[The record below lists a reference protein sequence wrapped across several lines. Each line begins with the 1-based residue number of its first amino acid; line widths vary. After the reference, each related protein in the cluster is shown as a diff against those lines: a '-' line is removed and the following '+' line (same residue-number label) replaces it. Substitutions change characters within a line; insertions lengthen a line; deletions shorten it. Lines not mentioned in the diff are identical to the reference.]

1 MSRTSVVLVENSAIK
16 SLRSQ
21 ATSAKFA
28 LDGFPW
34 LLATVL
40 YTLSWGGSLLRPN
53 TLYWDDWAFIYGQ
66 PKSYLNQIFIDTGL
80 PPWRAII
87 DQELIAIGYWTLPVL
102 TFFMFFG
109 SGICLH
115 LILQKVSAIS
125 KNQNKFITLLFLIL
139 PINHSRI
146 ALVLF
151 GYTSSYF
158 LFFLAWLLLVHSK
171 KISTFSIA
179 LIIFFLS
186 FMTHSFLFFYAL
198 PVMHFIAIQYFG
210 RKRDPRKLRFF
221 LQVIC
226 LLLLPFVYYF
236 LRSLLWY
243 PKPEWDGYHRMT
255 SGGAIK
261 GLIFAFIGSFII
273 GIVVIVDKW
282 FDSSSKSLLI
292 VFVGWLIFAWSLFP
306 YFANGRLPDFISVF
320 AFRSDWG
327 GRHIMLTP
335 LGASLIIS
343 GLSEIISRHFKT
355 TFLYL
360 ALTISLVFNLFFAT
374 QFFLDSVKKEELTEL
389 FIEAGSSERINS
401 KSKLYFVDETKF
413 FNGRFSTYRDPE
425 LSAKLLIAKVKV
437 ESITG
442 KASCQDIPNAVE
454 VKVKTSRSYL
464 SALLSR
470 DLGLYFEIREC

>member
-1 MSRTSVVLVENSAIK
+1 MENYVPFSLKSRLKSAQ
-16 SLRSQ
+16 S
-21 ATSAKFA
+21 A

-34 LLATVL
+34 LLATAL

-109 SGICLH
+109 SGICLY

-158 LFFLAWLLLVHSK
+158 LFFLAWLLLVRSK
-171 KISTFSIA
+171 KLSTF
-179 LIIFFLS
+179 LIVLVLFFWS

-198 PVMHFIAIQYFG
+198 PVMHFIAIHYFDHKIDL
-210 RKRDPRKLRFF
+210 RNLRFF

-226 LLLLPFVYYF
+226 LLLLPFVYYS

-243 PKPEWDGYHRMT
+243 PKPEWDGYHSMT
-255 SGGAIK
+255 SGGVIK
-261 GLIFAFIGSFII
+261 GLIFAVIGSLIT
-273 GIVVIVDKW
+273 GIVVIAGKW
-282 FDSSSKSLLI
+282 FGSSSKSPLI
-292 VFVGWLIFAWSLFP
+292 LFVGWLIFAWGLFP
-306 YFANGRLPDFISVF
+306 YFANSRLPDFISIF

-335 LGASLIIS
+335 LGVSLIIC
-343 GLSEIISRHFKT
+343 GLSETISRHYKN

-360 ALTISLVFNLFFAT
+360 ALTICLVINLFFAT

-389 FIEAGSSERINS
+389 FIEAGSSRRINNQS
-401 KSKLYFVDETKF
+401 ELYFVDETKF

-425 LSAKLLIAKVKV
+425 LFDKLLIAKVKV

-442 KASCQDIPNAVE
+442 KTSCQDIPNAVE
-454 VKVKTSRSYL
+454 VRLKTTRSYL

-470 DLGLYFEIREC
+470 DLGLYFEIKEC